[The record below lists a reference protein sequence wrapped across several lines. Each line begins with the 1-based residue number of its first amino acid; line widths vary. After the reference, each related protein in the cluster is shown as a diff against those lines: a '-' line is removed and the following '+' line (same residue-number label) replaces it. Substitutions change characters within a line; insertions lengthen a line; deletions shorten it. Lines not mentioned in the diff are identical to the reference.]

1 MESPRPSLRLG
12 LHQFTLLNPFPEK
25 ELEEIELESTSDGVI
40 ALAAVTMISP
50 HELNP
55 ELPDAVNT
63 VDKIRRN
70 MQKCG
75 SSMERLLFS
84 EVGDASAKELTGIAP
99 DSMKCQID
107 EMEQLLAFCGKNRGG
122 R

>member
-1 MESPRPSLRLG
+1 
-12 LHQFTLLNPFPEK
+12 
-25 ELEEIELESTSDGVI
+25 
-40 ALAAVTMISP
+40 
-50 HELNP
+50 
-55 ELPDAVNT
+55 
-63 VDKIRRN
+63 

-84 EVGDASAKELTGIAP
+84 EVGDASAKELTGIAL

>member
-1 MESPRPSLRLG
+1 MPGTSRCRDAESGSRSWNRPG
-12 LHQFTLLNPFPEK
+12 LPSVWGC
-25 ELEEIELESTSDGVI
+25 IS
-40 ALAAVTMISP
+40 SP

-63 VDKIRRN
+63 VDKIRRD

-84 EVGDASAKELTGIAP
+84 EVGDASAKELTGIAL